1 MLLKGVMSQRKNAVS
16 EGNRQASGYYGAGLL
31 AEILVASIGVALL
44 ACALGANQRW
54 LDRHFVPSFFLPRH
68 WYVVIETLVRLAMGI
83 VGVWLALIAQR
94 QAGRFA
100 ARTPARAFQVVIAVG
115 LALGASEL
123 LLRYVH
129 LRPAE
134 WLWPADE
141 PRRQVDPRLGWT
153 RVSGRTGYKDIGG
166 GGGAYR
172 PPCARQFC
180 SPASR

>member
-1 MLLKGVMSQRKNAVS
+1 M
-16 EGNRQASGYYGAGLL
+16 L
-31 AEILVASIGVALL
+31 AEIGVAAVGVLL
-44 ACALGANQRW
+44 VACALAANQRW

-83 VGVWLALIAQR
+83 VGAGLALIAR
-94 QAGRFA
+94 PRAGRFL
-100 ARTPARAFQVVIAVG
+100 ARTPARAFQILIAVV

-134 WLWPADE
+134 WLSLADE

-153 RVSGRTGYKDIGG
+153 WLPARTGHKDIGG
-166 GGGAYR
+166 RVLDYAIDPAGYR
-172 PPCARQFC
+172 VQRAE
-180 SPASR
+180 